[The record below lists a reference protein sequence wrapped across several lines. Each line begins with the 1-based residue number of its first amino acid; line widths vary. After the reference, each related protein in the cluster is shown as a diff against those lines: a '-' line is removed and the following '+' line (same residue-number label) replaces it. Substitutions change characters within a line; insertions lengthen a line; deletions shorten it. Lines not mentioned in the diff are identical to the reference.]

1 MKIFR
6 ILFALVALALFACE
20 EPDYGTTPDTT
31 IASLGTPENN
41 EIWFTTTDGKVLLN
55 LDETAFNVAIA
66 EVIYSEYDIN
76 VIRFEGDVTTIGE
89 GAFEE
94 CTNIFNLSLPNSVNS
109 IGDYAFYDCKNME
122 CLTLGEG
129 IRSCGAEAFEG
140 CYNLRSLHVP
150 SIYSWC
156 HIAFANRNANP
167 LYFAE
172 HLLIMGTKIT
182 SLNIPMGI
190 EAINDYAFSYA
201 VGIKN
206 VTIPTTLKTIG
217 KDAFEGCDNINE
229 VHISSIKAWCGIDFE
244 SEWSNPLSL
253 SRNLYLNGEAVSD
266 VDISGVKNIYSYT
279 FINCDTISSFKSDNA
294 LESIGKDA
302 FRNCPTLAT
311 VSLGA
316 GINNIGKQ
324 AFMNCKALAS
334 FTCYATTPPVL
345 GNNDVFSLNA
355 DGRKFYVPSTSLDSY
370 KEQWSKYATDIVP
383 ITE

>member
-1 MKIFR
+1 MKIFKV
-6 ILFALVALALFACE
+6 LFALLAFALIACE
-20 EPDYGTTPDTT
+20 EHDYGTTPETT
-31 IASLGTPENN
+31 VASLGTPENN

-55 LDETAFNVAIA
+55 LDETAFNVAVA

-76 VIRFEGDVTTIGE
+76 VIRFAGEVTTIGE

-94 CTNIFNLSLPNSVNS
+94 CTNIFNLSLPNSVQS

-140 CYNLRSLHVP
+140 CYNLRSLHIP

-156 HIAFANRNANP
+156 RIAFANRNANP

-172 HLLIMGTKIT
+172 HLLVGGTKVT

-190 EAINDYAFSYA
+190 ENINDYAFTYA
-201 VGIKN
+201 VGIKD
-206 VTIPTTLKTIG
+206 VTIPSTLKSIG
-217 KDAFEGCDNINE
+217 KDAFEGCDNIDK
-229 VHISSIKAWCGIDFE
+229 VHISSIKAWCNIDFE
-244 SEWSNPLSL
+244 SEWANPLSL
-253 SRNLYLNGEAVSD
+253 ARNLYLDGAKVSD
-266 VDISGVKNIYSYT
+266 VDVSGVKNIYSYT
-279 FINCDTISSFKSDNA
+279 FINCDTIHSFKADNA
-294 LESIGKDA
+294 LENIGKDS
-302 FRNCPTLAT
+302 FRNCSALTS

-316 GINNIGKQ
+316 GIKSIGKQ

-334 FTCYATTPPVL
+334 FTCYATTPPAL

-355 DGRKFYVPSTSLDSY
+355 EGRKFFVPSASLNAY
-370 KEQWSKYATDIVP
+370 KEQWSKYATDIEP

>member
-1 MKIFR
+1 MKIFKV
-6 ILFALVALALFACE
+6 LFALLAFALVACE
-20 EPDYGTTPDTT
+20 EPDYGTTPNTI

-55 LDETAFNVAIA
+55 LDETAFNVAVA

-76 VIRFEGDVTTIGE
+76 VIRFAGEVTTIGE

-94 CTNIFNLSLPNSVNS
+94 CTNIFNLSLPNSVRS

-122 CLTLGEG
+122 CLTLGGG

-140 CYNLRSLHVP
+140 CYNLRSLHIP
-150 SIYSWC
+150 SVYSWC

-167 LYFAE
+167 LFFAE
-172 HLLIMGTKIT
+172 HLLVMGTKVT

-190 EAINDYAFSYA
+190 ETINDYAFTYA
-201 VGIKN
+201 VGIKD
-206 VTIPTTLKTIG
+206 VTIPSTLKTIG
-217 KDAFEGCDNINE
+217 KDAFEGCDNIDKVN
-229 VHISSIKAWCGIDFE
+229 ISSIKAWCNIDFE
-244 SEWSNPLSL
+244 SEWANPLSL
-253 SRNLYLNGEAVSD
+253 AHNLYLDGAKVSD
-266 VDISGVKNIYSYT
+266 VDVSGVKNIYSYT
-279 FINCDTISSFKSDNA
+279 FINCNTIHSFKADNA

-302 FRNCPTLAT
+302 FRNCPALTS

-316 GINNIGKQ
+316 GVQSIGKQ
-324 AFMNCKALAS
+324 AFMNCKQLTS
-334 FTCYATTPPVL
+334 VTCLATTPPAL

-355 DGRKFYVPSTSLDSY
+355 EGRKFFVPSASLNAY
-370 KEQWSKYATDIVP
+370 KEQWSKYAADIEP